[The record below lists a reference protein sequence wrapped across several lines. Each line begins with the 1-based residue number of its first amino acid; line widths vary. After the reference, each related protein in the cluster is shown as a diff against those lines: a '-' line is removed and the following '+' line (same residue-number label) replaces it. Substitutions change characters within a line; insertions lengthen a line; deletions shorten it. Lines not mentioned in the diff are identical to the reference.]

1 MPWTILIILNLETL
15 TSAWPLQPSLLPC
28 LLLLHPAVTFHLF
41 IYPGWW
47 PVIMFFW
54 VHPKLDMP
62 WPQDFLD
69 IHWSQ
74 AVGFGCNRENVTFW
88 PRLIQLHKMSS
99 EATLDVSET
108 AAHQPATKLASLY
121 FLPSAMMIPRVTI
134 LTKSLEIWPD
144 SCHCDSLVDSQSMS
158 LYI

>member
-54 VHPKLDMP
+54 VHPKLDTP

-69 IHWSQ
+69 IQ
-74 AVGFGCNRENVTFW
+74 ARQLDLAVTERMLPFGLDWYNYTRW
-88 PRLIQLHKMSS
+88 AQRPRWMSLRQLP
-99 EATLDVSET
+99 T
-108 AAHQPATKLASLY
+108 SL
-121 FLPSAMMIPRVTI
+121 LPSWLAYTFCLQLWWFPESPFWRSHWKFGLIAATVTH
-134 LTKSLEIWPD
+134 L
-144 SCHCDSLVDSQSMS
+144 
-158 LYI
+158 